1 MGCKAAEGDFVISE
15 IAKWAVLKG
24 LPARKMTNMTI
35 MTNDSVIFGGET
47 DDENMRIMPL
57 LYIIYILYIIMDLE
71 QSFRPKGVGGNDNC
85 HLS

>member
-35 MTNDSVIFGGET
+35 MTNDSVIFWGGT
-47 DDENMRIMPL
+47 DDENM
-57 LYIIYILYIIMDLE
+57 
-71 QSFRPKGVGGNDNC
+71 K
-85 HLS
+85 

>member
-35 MTNDSVIFGGET
+35 MTNDSVILGEET
-47 DDENMRIMPL
+47 DDENMKIIPL
-57 LYIIYILYIIMDLE
+57 LYIIYILYIIINLE
-71 QSFRPKGVGGNDNC
+71 QSIRGKVCGENDNC